1 MGKGTVPC
9 ASLEDF
15 IPFASRK
22 KIWTQ
27 TSNSVLQKLSNKSRQ
42 TSIPNQKMSLRKL
55 PSSVQSGENSKYAM
69 MDFQER
75 PSQTTDNH
83 ENYDWDKKCDDV
95 IPE

>member
-1 MGKGTVPC
+1 
-9 ASLEDF
+9 
-15 IPFASRK
+15 
-22 KIWTQ
+22 
-27 TSNSVLQKLSNKSRQ
+27 
-42 TSIPNQKMSLRKL
+42 MSLRKL